1 MKKILF
7 LHGLESK
14 PGGSK
19 AVFLKSLGYE
29 VLNPWLPANNFKKS
43 LEIAQN
49 SLKED
54 PDIIV
59 GSSRGGALAL
69 ALEIHNVPLILI
81 APAWKRVVTTV
92 SPTKYFIPNLSNGVD
107 VSDTPSGKH
116 SKDKAFSIDKFSAL
130 VLYAKKLN
138 SLEKSN
144 IINVNLNKYALI
156 LMFFLKRQLL
166 QNFIITLF
174 ILNSTF

>member
-29 VLNPWLPANNFKKS
+29 VLNPWLPANNFNKS
-43 LEIAQN
+43 LEIAQS

-81 APAWKRVVTTV
+81 APAWKRFGAATNVHAGTV
-92 SPTKYFIPNLSNGVD
+92 ILHSEHDDIIPFGDSQELFRNNVG
-107 VSDTPSGKH
+107 
-116 SKDKAFSIDKFSAL
+116 
-130 VLYAKKLN
+130 
-138 SLEKSN
+138 LE
-144 IINVNLNKYALI
+144 IIACGDSHRMNDPDAMHHLTDAIERLI
-156 LMFFLKRQLL
+156 G
-166 QNFIITLF
+166 
-174 ILNSTF
+174 